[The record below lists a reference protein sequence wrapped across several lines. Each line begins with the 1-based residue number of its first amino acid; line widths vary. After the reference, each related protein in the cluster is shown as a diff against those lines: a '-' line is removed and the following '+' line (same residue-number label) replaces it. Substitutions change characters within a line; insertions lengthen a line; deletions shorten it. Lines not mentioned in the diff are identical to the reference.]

1 MEYETDIKL
10 SWIIIALSD
19 KTEFEIVYNFLFNF
33 DKENK
38 RVKELYNKEAFIF
51 QQENSLINIREK
63 YLKKY
68 DLLQH
73 ENILV

>member
-51 QQENSLINIREK
+51 Q
-63 YLKKY
+63 
-68 DLLQH
+68 
-73 ENILV
+73 